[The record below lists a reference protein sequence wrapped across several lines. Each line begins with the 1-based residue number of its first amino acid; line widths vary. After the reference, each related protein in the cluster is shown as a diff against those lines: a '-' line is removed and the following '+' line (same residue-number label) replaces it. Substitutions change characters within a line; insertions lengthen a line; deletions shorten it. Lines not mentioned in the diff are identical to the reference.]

1 MRLDTFVYPKGS
13 YRART
18 FRFVQQNT
26 FSQAFETQML
36 EKSFIYLFQLLLL
49 VHVVA
54 TKCNEIAS
62 LLNAD
67 KLANL

>member
-1 MRLDTFVYPKGS
+1 
-13 YRART
+13 
-18 FRFVQQNT
+18 
-26 FSQAFETQML
+26 ML